1 MKKYTLYK
9 STYHFAFCVR
19 CPCKK
24 YHNVERDGVSSEK
37 KEKKMK
43 GSEG

>member
-19 CPCKK
+19 CPCKIK
-24 YHNVERDGVSSEK
+24 LRNTIMW
-37 KEKKMK
+37 KEM
-43 GSEG
+43 E